1 MPASAT
7 RMLVLGVVQI
17 FGPANGYQLRRE
29 LLSWGVQ
36 SWARVNPGSIYSML
50 ATLAKHGH
58 VDQVELA
65 GSDYR
70 AVTVYRP
77 TASGTA
83 EFRRIVELALRTV
96 DQTNPTDFR
105 AAMSF
110 ALFLTREQFLAA
122 CADRQSSLDHDRA
135 EIDRVLG
142 PHDDGGGRLPPH
154 VAVEM
159 QLERAVRDVERVW
172 LARVIADV
180 QNGGLQFEGEDGP
193 GWIPPDDDPGW
204 RMHRDRQRYLT
215 QLADLP

>member
-65 GSDYR
+65 GSDSR
-70 AVTVYRP
+70 PVTVYRP
-77 TASGTA
+77 TASGSA
-83 EFRRIVELALRTV
+83 ELRRIVELALRTV

-135 EIDRVLG
+135 EIDGVLG

-172 LARVIADV
+172 LAQVIADV